1 MIIEEFLKSYLKNPL
16 MEKINFN
23 TQEAETIKWSDISE
37 KASSLELQLLKI
49 VIKGISDGES
59 SDKIVRRLNQKL
71 DDQ

>member
-1 MIIEEFLKSYLKNPL
+1 MIIEELLKSYLKDPL

-23 TQEAETIKWSDISE
+23 SQETETIKWSDISE

-49 VIKGISDGES
+49 VIKGISEGES